1 MKQKPFGYRHW
12 LLASSAL
19 LMGGSI
25 LSGPAFAQVAASPPA
40 AEASEPEEDEIVVF
54 GTTSRN
60 RSFITSS
67 VDATDASAEDI
78 VRLAPNSV
86 ADLLELVPGVF
97 VEGTAGAVSNNYSV
111 RGLQGGAQRFIALE
125 EDGLPIVYGGGG
137 ADEFFAHDITINGL
151 EAIRGGTS
159 GILSVNGAAAAINF
173 IPRRANFETSEAIA
187 RLTVESYGERRADF
201 YYSAPLAADLAFNV
215 GGYISSSPGV
225 RDNPFTYDT
234 YHVRASLERQF
245 AGGYLRV
252 TGKIGDQHDAYYAD
266 YPNTISPGGE
276 PGSVPGFDQAF
287 GNVGGTAFGAIDVP
301 VSTFVSPS
309 GFRTFA
315 LSEGIHAET
324 RQLRVDFERQISPE
338 VDVFAH
344 VRYLDLEWDFNGLF
358 PGSGVGNAGLTS
370 AVNYLTPGPNS
381 PINGLLTAG
390 QVAFPST
397 VRFGFKDLTTG
408 VVTPSTNTAALNAL
422 NGNGLMQQTWLNHDQ
437 QEGTD
442 FGSNFGARWEHD
454 GGGYFN
460 SLTAG
465 LMYYDVTRS
474 QNQSAT
480 AHVINDVRSDSHIY
494 DVVAL
499 DASNNVIG
507 TLTNN
512 GLVSYGEWGVGINTT
527 DNQSLS
533 LYANDEL
540 RIGDNLHL
548 DFGVRHESLDVTR
561 RDGNAAAVN
570 QPVPPGTVGLAQN
583 VGSTWDG
590 TYSTREASW
599 DRTAWTIGANY
610 LIRPELAVYVRY
622 SEGFQTLGLDEPV
635 DITLYEAGVRYQGE
649 NLAASATIFRTEFDN
664 QFYGFIDPIN
674 PAIQGAFLADLSTD
688 GFEISV
694 NYSPTENFVI
704 EAVGVFQKPELLNVF
719 INNVATPSFSGNRP
733 ERTPE
738 TLFTISPRYTLLNG
752 LVEVYGRYK
761 YVGDIFADAGNG
773 LALPDYGVTSAGVI
787 FNPTER
793 LQITLNADNI
803 FDEIGLTEG
812 NPRQGQIQNASSG
825 FFYGRGIVGATY
837 TASVT
842 LKF

>member
-1 MKQKPFGYRHW
+1 MRKRSFAYRHW

-19 LMGGSI
+19 FLCAPV
-25 LSGPAFAQVAASPPA
+25 LSGTAFAQTTAA
-40 AEASEPEEDEIVVF
+40 AEDAEDEIVVF
-54 GTTSRN
+54 GTTSRR

-67 VDATDASAEDI
+67 VDATSASAEDI
-78 VRLAPNSV
+78 VRLAPNSL
-86 ADLLELVPGVF
+86 ADTLELVPGVF

-125 EDGLPIVYGGGG
+125 EDGLPIVYRGGG
-137 ADEFFAHDITINGL
+137 ADEFFAHDITIDGL

-173 IPRRANFETSEAIA
+173 IPRTPNFETSEAIA

-201 YYSAPLAADLAFNV
+201 YYSAPLSSDLAFNV
-215 GGYISSSPGV
+215 GGYVSSSPGV

-234 YHVRASLERQF
+234 YHIRASLERQF
-245 AGGYLRV
+245 TGGYVRLTAKV
-252 TGKIGDQHDAYYAD
+252 GDQHDAYYAT
-266 YPNTISPGGE
+266 YPHTFLNGE
-276 PGSVPGFDQAF
+276 PGSVPGFDQSF
-287 GNVGGTAFGAIDVP
+287 DNIGGTAFGRIDVP

-324 RQLRVDFERQISPE
+324 SQIRLDFERRLSDE
-338 VDVFAH
+338 FDVFAH
-344 VRYLDLEWDFNGLF
+344 VRYLDLAWDFNGLF

-390 QVAFPST
+390 QAAFPST
-397 VRFGFKDLTTG
+397 VRFGFRNLTTG
-408 VVTPSTNTAALNAL
+408 VVTPSTDTATLNAL

-442 FGSNFGARWEHD
+442 FGSNFGGRWEHE
-454 GGGYFN
+454 GVGFAN
-460 SLTAG
+460 SLTVG
-465 LMYYDVTRS
+465 LMYYDESRS
-474 QNQSAT
+474 QNQAGT
-480 AHVINDVRSDSHIY
+480 AHVINDVRNDSRIY

-512 GLVSYGEWGVGINTT
+512 GLVTYGEWGVGINTT
-527 DNQSLS
+527 DTQSLS
-533 LYANDEL
+533 VYANDEL

-548 DFGVRHESLDVTR
+548 DFGVRHETLDVTR

-570 QPVPPGTVGLAQN
+570 QPVPPGTGGLTQN

-599 DRTAWTIGANY
+599 DRTAWTVGANY
-610 LIRPELAVYVRY
+610 LFTPDLAVYVRY
-622 SEGFQTLGLDEPV
+622 AKGFQTLGVDEPV
-635 DITLYEAGVRYQGE
+635 DVILYEAGVRYQGE
-649 NLAASATIFRTEFDN
+649 RLTASATVFRTEFDN

-674 PAIQGAFLADLSTD
+674 PAVQGAFLADLSTD
-688 GFEISV
+688 GFEV
-694 NYSPTENFVI
+694 NVTYSPIDDFVI
-704 EAVGVFQKPELLNVF
+704 DAVGVFQNPELSNVF
-719 INNVATPSFSGNRP
+719 INNVATPSFEGNRP

-738 TLFTISPRYTLLNG
+738 TLFTITPRYTIFNG
-752 LVEVYGRYK
+752 LAEVYGRYK
-761 YVGDIFADAGNG
+761 FVGDIFADAGNG
-773 LALPDYGVTSAGVI
+773 LALPEYGVTSVGVI
-787 FNPTER
+787 IDPTER
-793 LQITLNADNI
+793 LRITLNADNI

-812 NPRQGQIQNASSG
+812 NPRQGQTQSASSG
-825 FFYGRGIVGATY
+825 LFYGRGIVGTTY

-842 LKF
+842 FKF

>member
-1 MKQKPFGYRHW
+1 MKLKNLTYRHW
-12 LLASSAL
+12 LLASSAF
-19 LMGGSI
+19 LMSGSI
-25 LSGPAFAQVAASPPA
+25 MGGPAFAQTAATSPA
-40 AEASEPEEDEIVVF
+40 VESAETEEDEIVVF

-67 VDATDASAEDI
+67 VDATSATAEDI
-78 VRLAPNSV
+78 VRAAPNSV
-86 ADLLELVPGVF
+86 ADVLELVPGVF

-137 ADEFFAHDITINGL
+137 ADEFFAHDITIDGL

-173 IPRRANFETSEAIA
+173 IPRTPNFETSEAIA

-201 YYSAPLAADLAFNV
+201 YYSAPLSADLAFNV
-215 GGYISSSPGV
+215 GGYVSSSPGV

-245 AGGYLRV
+245 TGGYVRLTAKV
-252 TGKIGDQHDAYYAD
+252 GDQHDAYYAD
-266 YPNTISPGGE
+266 YPHTFVNGE
-276 PGSVPGFDQAF
+276 PGSIPGFDQSF
-287 GNVGGTAFGAIDVP
+287 GNIGGTAFGAIDVP

-338 VDVFAH
+338 FDVFAH

-358 PGSGVGNAGLTS
+358 PGSGVGNAGLTT

-381 PINGLLTAG
+381 PINGMLTDGLA
-390 QVAFPST
+390 AFPGT
-397 VRFGFKDLTTG
+397 VSFGFKDLTTG

-442 FGSNFGARWEHD
+442 FGSNFGGRWEHE
-454 GGGYFN
+454 GAGYFN

-474 QNQSAT
+474 QNQAAT

-527 DNQSLS
+527 DTESLS
-533 LYANDEL
+533 IYANDEL

-548 DFGVRHESLDVTR
+548 DFGVRHETLDVTR
-561 RDGNAAAVN
+561 RDGNGAAVN
-570 QPVPPGTVGLAQN
+570 QPVPVGVGGLTQN

-599 DRTAWTIGANY
+599 DRTAWTVGANY
-610 LIRPELAVYVRY
+610 LFLPEFAVYVRY
-622 SEGFQTLGLDEPV
+622 SEGFQTLGVDEPV
-635 DITLYEAGVRYQGE
+635 DITLYEAGVRYQSDR
-649 NLAASATIFRTEFDN
+649 LAASATIFRTEFDN

-674 PAIQGAFLADLSTD
+674 PAIQGAFLADLSTN

-694 NYSPTENFVI
+694 NYSPTDNFVI
-704 EAVGVFQKPELLNVF
+704 EAVGVFQNPELSNVF
-719 INNVATPSFSGNRP
+719 INNVATPSFEGNRP

-738 TLFTISPRYTLLNG
+738 TLFTITPRYTLFNG
-752 LVEVYGRYK
+752 LAEVYGRYK
-761 YVGDIFADAGNG
+761 FVGDIFADAGNG
-773 LALPDYGVTSAGVI
+773 LALPEYGVTSVGVI
-787 FNPTER
+787 IDPTER
-793 LQITLNADNI
+793 LRITLNADNI
-803 FDEIGLTEG
+803 FDEVGLTEG
-812 NPRQGQIQNASSG
+812 NPRQGQTQSASSG
-825 FFYGRGIVGATY
+825 FFYGRGIVGTTY